1 MIKVQPET
9 GQDDSAPDQP
19 PVQPLLPAEPSP
31 DFIWQRPWTWLQV
44 AGAALASPHSY
55 FRGLTQAR
63 GLTPPL
69 VFILITQLLS
79 TLGPYIV
86 SPGVNPLGL
95 VAVAL
100 VWGLAQALFMAVV
113 IYWVARRIMKS
124 PIRLDQTLRAFA
136 YGGAVWALYFAAQ
149 LLPGLFSPL
158 FLAVMLG
165 VHFYLMMAGLV
176 EMGEIS
182 MPLAAACQII
192 AMVVLFLVMVLLNQL
207 GSPAQV

>member
-1 MIKVQPET
+1 MIKPRPQASQEDSPPEST
-9 GQDDSAPDQP
+9 
-19 PVQPLLPAEPSP
+19 PLPLEPSP
-31 DFIWQRPWTWLQV
+31 DFVWQRPWTWLQV
-44 AGAALASPHSY
+44 AVAALTSPRAF
-55 FRGLTQAR
+55 FRGLAQAR

-79 TLGPYIV
+79 TLGPYLA
-86 SPGVNPLGL
+86 SSQANPLGL
-95 VAVAL
+95 VAAAL

-113 IYWVARRIMKS
+113 IFLVARRIMKS
-124 PIRLDQTLRAFA
+124 PIRLDQALRAFA

-158 FLAVMLG
+158 FLALMLG
-165 VHFYLMMAGLV
+165 VHFYLMMVGLV

-192 AMVVLFLVMVLLNQL
+192 AMVVLFLVLLVINQL
-207 GSPAQV
+207 GRPTIT